1 MSDEPASLLTK
12 NQRERVADGFESV
25 QGAKRRRDRQRVR
38 RRVAAGVEDF
48 SYLLDYP
55 DDQLAAA
62 FDDRDDEAVER
73 ALSEMRIVSERI
85 RLVHGLDQE
94 DLVAQA
100 RERLRETDADERT
113 LETVELWTREEI
125 EAGVAAELEAEYEPS
140 AWKRRSELALKLG
153 AILTLPGVLL
163 VPVPFGAVPRAI
175 DGAFA
180 FVALVFGGPAL
191 AFGLS
196 ILLARSFKY
205 DLVPAIRR
213 LADDPAGTVR
223 TLWNRL

>member
-48 SYLLDYP
+48 GYLLDYP

-73 ALSEMRIVSERI
+73 ALAEMRIVSERI

-94 DLVAQA
+94 DVVAQA
-100 RERLRETDADERT
+100 RERLRETDTDERT
-113 LETVELWTREEI
+113 LETVELWTREEVK
-125 EAGVAAELEAEYEPS
+125 AGLRP
-140 AWKRRSELALKLG
+140 
-153 AILTLPGVLL
+153 
-163 VPVPFGAVPRAI
+163 
-175 DGAFA
+175 
-180 FVALVFGGPAL
+180 
-191 AFGLS
+191 
-196 ILLARSFKY
+196 
-205 DLVPAIRR
+205 
-213 LADDPAGTVR
+213 
-223 TLWNRL
+223 N